1 MPHNHQCYEFGPY
14 RLDPDKCVLSRA
26 GETILLTPKASKI
39 LLVLVANA
47 GQLVGKDELLQEV
60 WPDTFVEESNLT
72 QNIFTLR
79 RVLGDERTGP
89 RYIETVTRRGY
100 RFVAT
105 VRIVSREN
113 HNGEVLAP
121 PVEATQREV
130 VAVLPFVNATGD
142 PGIDYL
148 ADGVTDNIINN
159 LARVSKLRVMSR
171 STVFRYKTQELD
183 PQQIGINLGA
193 TAVLVGKINA
203 RPSGIVI
210 GVELVDASTGWQVWG
225 ESFDCHS
232 KDILEIQDAITR
244 QLLTG
249 LKLQLS
255 GEEEKRV
262 TARYTENA
270 EAYQSYLEGRYHWS
284 RYTRKGI
291 EKAIGH
297 FRHSIDLD
305 PNYALA
311 YAGIV
316 DCYLRLATN
325 YLPPEDD
332 LPPLQNTITS
342 IDDSAEPDPKVK
354 LRFEWD
360 WKGAEREL
368 RRANELKTPY
378 PSAHQWYAAY
388 RTSQQIYEES
398 GAVSAVHSNQIDDL
412 KSATQLASQIVS
424 IQLTPTEEVQILCSI
439 AREQIAVG
447 NFDAGN
453 LILRRWAQPGKWP
466 KLNSLN
472 PYAAADLLFTLGTLI
487 GCVAGAKRVIHG
499 QKQAE
504 AFLTGSVA
512 LFEQLGM
519 TSRSVEAQVELS
531 RCFYRQGL
539 FDVARNTLAS
549 ALSDLPDDQT
559 EIKSV
564 ALVLWGVV
572 ERDSGRLTSSVT
584 KLREASTLEVAGRL
598 VTGRCCHELATTLKE
613 LAISEKEPRHSDEAK
628 VHFIRALY
636 ESEAIGNHRLA
647 AAVEN
652 NMGFLLL
659 SLGLLDESEKHL
671 LRSRRL
677 FDGYSDN
684 VRGAQVNETLARLY
698 LQTKQ
703 YSLAQRTIERA
714 IETLELTDG
723 EALLAE
729 ALTTKGVVA
738 RRLDRY
744 TDAKRSF
751 EAAYRVAERC
761 GDHEGAGRALLIMF
775 EEMGERL
782 EQRETLQVSEK
793 LKKLFATTQ
802 QTALLGRVE
811 KSIAEIGLRTKRK
824 DKHF

>member
-1 MPHNHQCYEFGPY
+1 MHHTPHNHHCYEFGPY
-14 RLDPDKCVLSRA
+14 RLDPDKCILSRA
-26 GETILLTPKASKI
+26 GETILLTPKATKI
-39 LLVLVANA
+39 LLMLVANA

-79 RVLGDERTGP
+79 RVLGDERSGP

-105 VRIVSREN
+105 VRIVGRDEN

-121 PVEATQREV
+121 PVEATQRTV
-130 VAVLPFVNATGD
+130 VAVLPFTNATGD
-142 PGIDYL
+142 SGIDYL

-193 TAVLVGKINA
+193 STVLVGKISA
-203 RPSGIVI
+203 RPSGIAI
-210 GVELVDASTGWQVWG
+210 AVELVDAATGWQVWG

-297 FRHSIDLD
+297 FRDAIDLD

-332 LPPLQNTITS
+332 LPPIHSAITS
-342 IDDSAEPDPKVK
+342 TNDSGEPDPKVK

-368 RRANELKTPY
+368 RRANELKTDY

-388 RTSQQIYEES
+388 RTSQQIYQES
-398 GAVSAVHSNQIDDL
+398 GAESRVHSNRMEDL
-412 KSATQLASQIVS
+412 RSGTKLASQIAS
-424 IQLTPTEEVQILCSI
+424 IQLTATEEVQILCSI
-439 AREQIAVG
+439 AREQIAIG
-447 NFDAGN
+447 NFEAGN

-466 KLNSLN
+466 KLDSLN

-487 GCVAGAKRVIHG
+487 GCVAGAKRVSHG

-504 AFLTGSVA
+504 AFLNGSIA
-512 LFEQLGM
+512 LFEQLGT

-539 FDVARNTLAS
+539 FDVARDTLSS

-572 ERDSGRLTSSVT
+572 ERDSGRLISSLT
-584 KLREASTLEVAGRL
+584 KLREASRLEVVG
-598 VTGRCCHELATTLKE
+598 
-613 LAISEKEPRHSDEAK
+613 
-628 VHFIRALY
+628 
-636 ESEAIGNHRLA
+636 
-647 AAVEN
+647 
-652 NMGFLLL
+652 
-659 SLGLLDESEKHL
+659 
-671 LRSRRL
+671 
-677 FDGYSDN
+677 
-684 VRGAQVNETLARLY
+684 
-698 LQTKQ
+698 
-703 YSLAQRTIERA
+703 
-714 IETLELTDG
+714 
-723 EALLAE
+723 
-729 ALTTKGVVA
+729 
-738 RRLDRY
+738 
-744 TDAKRSF
+744 
-751 EAAYRVAERC
+751 
-761 GDHEGAGRALLIMF
+761 
-775 EEMGERL
+775 
-782 EQRETLQVSEK
+782 
-793 LKKLFATTQ
+793 
-802 QTALLGRVE
+802 
-811 KSIAEIGLRTKRK
+811 
-824 DKHF
+824 